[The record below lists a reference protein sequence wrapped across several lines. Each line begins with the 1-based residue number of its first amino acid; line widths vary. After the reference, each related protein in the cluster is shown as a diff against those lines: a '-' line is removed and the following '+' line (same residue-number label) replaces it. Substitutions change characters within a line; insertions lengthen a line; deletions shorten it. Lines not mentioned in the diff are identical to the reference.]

1 LQEGWQKKLNEQR
14 SLELYRKIPKKSE
27 YFEAE
32 EMENHLQ
39 TAKLHS
45 KSQSLSSAELFYLLS
60 VNVSI

>member
-1 LQEGWQKKLNEQR
+1 MSKEAWNCTEKFQ
-14 SLELYRKIPKKSE
+14 KKSE